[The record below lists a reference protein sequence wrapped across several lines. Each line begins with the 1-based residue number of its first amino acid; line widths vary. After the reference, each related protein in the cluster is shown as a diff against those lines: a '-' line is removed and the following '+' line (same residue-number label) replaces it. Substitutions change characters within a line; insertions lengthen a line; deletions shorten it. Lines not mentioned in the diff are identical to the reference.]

1 MQRAARKVDQ
11 ENTRLRALLSLH
23 GISHEE
29 VDTYLRSFDEI
40 RDRLDSST
48 VVANNLLPVQDGVL
62 EVRVDEA
69 RIRARYSTHELER
82 DSTTQRSEHTEHDS
96 EPIPLLSKRIENYVG
111 AHDGKGVDNGAF
123 AHSVTDNAECRN
135 TSTCFCAPTTRV
147 RDQSPN
153 SGLEISCETAA
164 TIIADMRGDGD
175 KERVR
180 ASLGCRKGEECN
192 VKNTIVLQIMDER

>member
-1 MQRAARKVDQ
+1 DTSYSTRIRDNQRRSRARRKDLIEQLQNRVHEFEIKGVSATQEMQRAARKVDQ

-62 EVRVDEA
+62 EV
-69 RIRARYSTHELER
+69 
-82 DSTTQRSEHTEHDS
+82 
-96 EPIPLLSKRIENYVG
+96 K
-111 AHDGKGVDNGAF
+111 
-123 AHSVTDNAECRN
+123 N